1 MSYKLNKTDGSL
13 LVDLIDGQLD
23 TSSSD
28 LTLIGRNY
36 SGFGEV
42 LNENFIQLLENF
54 ANTSAPINPIR
65 GQLWYDTAENRLK
78 VYNGSAFTSSGGTT
92 VSEQQPNMVA
102 GDLWIDSTKSQ
113 LYFFDGVRLQLVGPA
128 YSTAQGTSGFQ
139 VDSIIDTQNITQTV
153 IKMYVGGNLVGVH
166 TNATFTPIATARI
179 QELVTNTNP
188 TGTLQKG
195 FNTVGL
201 DYKYVGTATVA
212 ESLID
217 DFGVIRSGSGYL
229 ASDSDDQTTGALRI
243 KNNAGLTVGNA
254 YQTQLRQEG
263 TTFVVENIDTNRDV
277 EIKVRTPAPVS
288 AFKIDTDRP
297 TDEWINPQTQQVTFR
312 NTGAVGIYEANP
324 SATLHVGGDV
334 KIDGR
339 LTVTSDI
346 TYVDTANLRVK
357 DKNIELNIDEDG
369 NTTPDAGA
377 DGGGI
382 ILKSTQGDK
391 TFTWANGTDAWTSSE
406 WIDFASGR
414 GVKINTN
421 TVLTETALGGT
432 VTGSSLTSLGTLGN
446 LNVDDV
452 NVNGS
457 TITSLNSQSLKLNSD
472 TPAIEVLNNK
482 RITGV
487 GTPQNASDV
496 ATKEYTDGSTII
508 SLQLD
513 VSNFT
518 NNTVGSNYF
527 NTREVL
533 EYLYPVAG
541 YNSGSAQPPLLV
553 PGAVIPPRNQ
563 GALARVLTVD
573 YGAGG
578 GFTIPT
584 LDFSTLKSFETVD
597 KSYPTQQR
605 TIQSVA
611 FSAQDPTLPAD
622 HVKITL
628 TTPHFYEGGQQ
639 VVINNAPITNGGP
652 GALADI
658 NGTYTI
664 AAAEFSAESPN
675 FVSFTVPFTDGS
687 NNTYYGSATVTAG
700 DVTRTAIVGN
710 SNKQMLEDISNAS
723 NVTGTITFAP
733 TRKLL
738 QFVVNNGAWAF
749 DREITLTLS
758 P

>member
-13 LVDLIDGQLD
+13 LVDLVDGQLD

-92 VSEQQPNMVA
+92 VAESQPNMVA

-153 IKMYVGGNLVGVH
+153 VKMYVGGNLVGVH
-166 TNATFTPIATARI
+166 ANATFTPIATARI
-179 QELVTNTNP
+179 QELVTNTNA
-188 TGTLQKG
+188 TGTIQKG
-195 FNTVGL
+195 FNTVGT
-201 DYKYVGTATVA
+201 DYKYIGTSTIS
-212 ESLID
+212 ESLVD
-217 DFGVIRSGSGYL
+217 GNGVVRTADQYL
-229 ASDSDDQTTGALRI
+229 VSDSDDTTVGALTI
-243 KNNAGLTVGNA
+243 QNNAGLTIGLSNNTKLQFTNNA
-254 YQTQLRQEG
+254 FTIANQLSNQ
-263 TTFVVENIDTNRDV
+263 DV
-277 EIKVRTPAPVS
+277 EIKVRTPAEVS
-288 AFKIDTDRP
+288 AFKIDTSAS
-297 TDEWINPQTQQVTFR
+297 
-312 NTGAVGIYEANP
+312 AVGIYKTNP
-324 SATLHVGGDV
+324 TSTLHVGGNAT
-334 KIDGR
+334 IDGN
-339 LTVTSDI
+339 LSVKGTTTS
-346 TYVDTANLRVK
+346 VDTVNLRVE
-357 DKNIELNIDEDG
+357 DKNIELNITG
-369 NTTPDAGA
+369 AGVTTDDAGA

-382 ILKSTQGDK
+382 TLKSADGDK
-391 TFTWANGTDAWTSSE
+391 TFAWSNGTDAWTSSE
-406 WIDFASGR
+406 WIDFAVGR
-414 GVKINTN
+414 GIKINTN
-421 TVLTETALGGT
+421 TVLTETSLGGT

-457 TITSLNSQSLKLNSD
+457 TITSVNAQSLKLDSA
-472 TPAIEVLNNK
+472 TSAIEVLNNR

-487 GTPQNASDV
+487 ASPVNASDV

-518 NNTVGSNYF
+518 QNAAGNNYL

-533 EYLYPVAG
+533 EQLFPVAG
-541 YNSGSAQPPLLV
+541 YDSNSPQPPIAV
-553 PGAVIPPRNQ
+553 PGSVIPPRNQ

-584 LDFSTLKSFETVD
+584 LDFSTLKNFTQVD
-597 KSYPTQQR
+597 QTITTQQR
-605 TIQSVA
+605 TISSVS
-611 FSAQDPTLPAD
+611 FGAQDPTLGATT
-622 HVKITL
+622 KIT
-628 TTPHFYEGGQQ
+628 TTLSHFYEGAQQ
-639 VVINNAPITNGGP
+639 VVITGTTVVNGVTANIDG
-652 GALADI
+652 
-658 NGTYTI
+658 NYTI
-664 AAAEFSAESPN
+664 QAAEFPAESPN
-675 FVSFTVPFTDGS
+675 FVSFTIDLDTSASGWQ
-687 NNTYYGSATVTAG
+687 SATCTVGT
-700 DVTRTAIVGN
+700 VERTPVVGAA
-710 SNKQMLEDISNAS
+710 NKQVVEDISNAS

-758 P
+758 